1 MTDEKREAQASNPKL
16 FSVLSDHHNSQINT
30 IRKRT
35 SIFQTQYNTI
45 MKLILTILA
54 LATLVEGFAPHIG
67 HNFSSS
73 RIAVLQ
79 RANPHQDLYDAEEAA
94 AVDAH
99 DVSDPGMEGAAMER
113 SAMLAEELMHA
124 KKVEK
129 KVDHKNRAPRR
140 SDGKMGRLHVHKST
154 VAHQDIYE
162 AEESAAFDA
171 HDVSDA
177 GMEAAAMERAVMM
190 AADIM
195 KKKKKH

>member
-1 MTDEKREAQASNPKL
+1 M
-16 FSVLSDHHNSQINT
+16 
-30 IRKRT
+30 
-35 SIFQTQYNTI
+35 
-45 MKLILTILA
+45 A
-54 LATLVEGFAPHIG
+54 LATLVESFAPHIG
-67 HNFSSS
+67 PNFSSS
-73 RIAVLQ
+73 RIAIQ
-79 RANPHQDLYDAEEAA
+79 QHATSSHQDLYDAEEAA

-113 SAMLAEELMHA
+113 SAMLAEEMMHA

-129 KVDHKNRAPRR
+129 KVDHKSRIPRR
-140 SDGKMGRLHVHKST
+140 SDGKMGRLHLHKST
-154 VAHQDIYE
+154 IAHQDLYD

-177 GMEAAAMERAVMM
+177 GMEAAAMERAVML